1 MADIKYTATWW
12 ASSIEWWKNYRNSP
26 ASITIQIN
34 QQQFDSLNRL
44 GNLENDRTYARQM
57 GFEPSVILMVDCIT
71 ACNMLLGRYTLS
83 AIASIALDV

>member
-57 GFEPSVILMVDCIT
+57 GFEPSVILMVDCII
-71 ACNMLLGRYTLS
+71 ARNMLLGRYTLS